1 MIATPTW
8 GTSTSIMDYHKESKD
23 NYYKKEGDLGIWQG
37 KLATELGLSGA
48 INDKDLENLLNGKNQ
63 EGTQILKHIS
73 IDKATGERTR
83 AGLDLTFNA
92 PKSVSVAYELAKATG
107 NEALASK
114 LLEIHNNAT
123 TKVLEKIEKN
133 YSQARET
140 KDGITTHVDT
150 GNLAI
155 AKFQHDTARPITDE
169 KGNVTVDPSL
179 HTHAVIMNMT
189 KSKDGTYKAIE
200 SKEIFENYRSAGMEY
215 RSVMAAELKAAGFE
229 IVVTDHNQGFY
240 EIKLTQDEKLDEKI
254 LDNFSER
261 SKQIEEALPAL
272 KEKYPDK
279 SDSELKQLAAHQTRE
294 FKGVIDRDKVREDNL
309 GRATEL
315 GLSVENI
322 NDLSKSMQ
330 QKQEELKNLT
340 PEQIQAQK
348 DEDKT
353 KARDALKTSIQVMT
367 DEKSVFEKEDIMQ
380 NAQKFLLADAIN
392 PQILDQVFKE
402 QFISKEDDRLIKIRD
417 NNYTTKEILNYEKS
431 VLDMLKESKNQV
443 QQIHTQSEAKEKI
456 CQYSEKQEHPL
467 TKGQAQAAALILS
480 SKDSI
485 IGIQGDAGT
494 GKTTMLK
501 AVNALKEDT
510 KLIGLSYTGKA
521 ASEIEAATR
530 EKEKEKASQTTFKEG
545 GIKSSTIASFLNG
558 IENGTINK
566 QELKDAKLIVDEASM
581 LGIKDANKLLS
592 FAKEAGAQVVLMG
605 DVKQFKAIN
614 AGDPFTMLQ
623 DNNMKT
629 ENMNEVLRQNDKTLK
644 EAVKHLNN
652 YNSDAAFKTLDDA
665 SKIKALSKEDNVIE
679 EITKEYFK
687 DNHKPMD
694 TTAIAA
700 TKDTFKNNLILTNTN
715 RIKDELNHS
724 IRGEMRTRGHLKGN
738 DITLN
743 TRESSRLTPSQ
754 KYFASNY
761 KDSSSIFLQGDIYI
775 KGEDGTVDK
784 LGKGSEFKIIGSDI
798 KSNTLSVEDKEGK
811 SHTIDLKKNS
821 NAIQAYS
828 EEKRNFAQGEKI
840 VFEKN
845 DKKLG
850 ENNGNVAEI
859 LKIDE
864 KGNIT
869 AKMEDKTITFNA
881 SEYNYFNHGYAVTSY
896 KAQGQTS
903 ANVIAHMPAKAQNFN
918 SFYTVVTRAQDNLTI
933 FTDSKEDLR
942 SMIHNEQIKDNAL
955 SLNDKYDQRKA
966 KEEQMQKLSF
976 EERQEARIEAYNN
989 APASKRQVDFAANIA
1004 KELGIQNPDIGKRVN
1019 TDSFIKEH
1027 IGEFEKLQ
1035 TVKTPSDKQ
1044 LDFAQKIAD
1053 KLYQD
1058 IDTSKMNAKETK
1070 AYISE
1075 NSAAFN
1081 NTVKNPTEHLLSI
1094 DFSQLSSVQQ
1104 DNYFRDLT
1112 RAEMFAAYKK
1122 DIDTLELLD
1131 QKHEKEFPQ
1140 TSLEEKQI
1148 KIDIYATALDIK
1160 SKDYLDVMV
1169 KEHTHLRFEE
1179 NIQKF
1184 GLDTPLGMANELK
1197 SQGLNYK
1204 DEKYNTLADL
1214 ITEKQFEHLMSKH
1227 DGTNDKELEERNTR
1241 MIEFTQGF
1249 KEQLHE
1255 TREYEAKINMIETE
1269 IEAGNLYKATELL
1282 EENRELLEEHDLK
1295 SLESTLEYSVSEQ
1308 FETVQEELE
1317 KEFEKQEEFLLQE
1330 LEDTAELEN
1339 DNSTDAIEP
1348 AKEIENTALENIE
1361 NETAKEREDEYEY
1374 ER

>member
-8 GTSTSIMDYHKESKD
+8 GTSGSILEYHKESQD
-23 NYYKKEGDLGIWQG
+23 NYYKKEGDLGVWQG
-37 KLATELGLSGA
+37 KLATELGLNGA
-48 INDKDLENLLNGKNQ
+48 INETDLENLLNGKNK
-63 EGTQILKHIS
+63 EGEQILKNIKV
-73 IDKATGERTR
+73 DEKTGERTR

-114 LLEIHNNAT
+114 LLEIHNNTT

-169 KGNVTVDPSL
+169 KGNITVDPSL
-179 HTHAVIMNMT
+179 HTHAVIMNIT
-189 KSKDGTYKAIE
+189 KSKDGTCKAIE
-200 SKEIFENYRSAGMEY
+200 SKEIFENYKSAGMEY
-215 RSVMAAELKAAGFE
+215 RSIMAAELKAAGFE

-279 SDSELKQLAAHQTRE
+279 SESELKQLAAHQTRE
-294 FKGVIDRDKVREDNL
+294 FKGEIDRDKVREDNL
-309 GRATEL
+309 SRALET
-315 GLSVENI
+315 GLSIENI

-330 QKQEELKNLT
+330 LKQEELKNLT
-340 PEQIQAQK
+340 PQQLQAQK

-353 KARDALKTSIQVMT
+353 KAREALKVAIRVVT
-367 DEKSVFEKEDIMQ
+367 DEMSVFKSEDIMK

-392 PQILDQVFKE
+392 PQVLDQVFKE

-417 NNYTTKEILNYEKS
+417 NNYTTKEILNHEKS
-431 VLDMLKESKNQV
+431 VLDMLKESKNQAE
-443 QQIHTQSEAKEKI
+443 QIYTQKEAKEKI
-456 CQYSEKQEHPL
+456 SKYSDKQQYSL
-467 TKGQAQAAALILS
+467 TKGQAEAAALILS

-501 AVNALKEDT
+501 AVNALKGDT
-510 KLIGLSYTGKA
+510 KVIGLSYTGKA

-545 GIKSSTIASFLNG
+545 GIPSSTIASFLNG
-558 IENGTINK
+558 IENKTIDAK
-566 QELKDAKLIVDEASM
+566 SLKNAKLIIDEASM

-592 FAKEAGAQVVLMG
+592 FAKEAGAQVVMMG

-623 DNNMKT
+623 DNDMKT
-629 ENMNEVLRQNDKTLK
+629 ANMNEVLRQNDKTLK

-652 YNSDAAFKTLDDA
+652 YNSDAAFKTLDNA
-665 SKIKALSKEDNVIE
+665 GKIKALSKNDNVIE

-687 DNHKPMD
+687 DNNKPMD

-700 TKDTFKNNLILTNTN
+700 AKDTFKNNLILTNTN

-724 IRGEMRTRGHLKGN
+724 IRGEMRERGYLKGN

-743 TRESSRLTPSQ
+743 TRESSRLTPAQ

-784 LGKGSEFKIIGSDI
+784 LGKGSEFKITGSDT

-828 EEKRNFAQGEKI
+828 EKERNFAHGEKI

-850 ENNGNVAEI
+850 VNNGNVAEI

-869 AKMEDKTITFNA
+869 AKMEDKTITFNV
-881 SEYNYFNHGYAVTSY
+881 SDYNYFNHGYAVTSY

-903 ANVIAHMPAKAQNFN
+903 ANVIAHMPAYAQNFN

-942 SMIHNEQIKDNAL
+942 SMVYNEQIKDNAL
-955 SLNDKYDQRKA
+955 SLNDKYEQRKA
-966 KEEQMQKLSF
+966 KEHAKQKLSF
-976 EERQEARIEAYNN
+976 EERQQARQEAYNN
-989 APASKRQVDFAANIA
+989 APASQKQLDFAFTMA
-1004 KELGIQNPDIGKRVN
+1004 KELGIENPEIGKRVD
-1019 TDSFIKEH
+1019 TDNFIKSH
-1027 IGEFEKLQ
+1027 IQEYEKAQ
-1035 TVKTPSDKQ
+1035 STKVASDKQ
-1044 LDFAQKIAD
+1044 IDFAQKIAD

-1058 IDTSKMNAKETK
+1058 IDVSKMNAREVKDYLSHNSK
-1070 AYISE
+1070 AFSD
-1075 NSAAFN
+1075 A
-1081 NTVKNPTEHLLSI
+1081 VKSPTEHLLNINPSE
-1094 DFSQLSSVQQ
+1094 LSSVQQ
-1104 DNYFRDLT
+1104 ENYFRDLT

-1122 DIDTLELLD
+1122 DIDTLEKLD
-1131 QKHEKEFPQ
+1131 KKHEKEFPQ
-1140 TSLEEKQI
+1140 ESLEEKQL
-1148 KIDIYATALDIK
+1148 KIDLYATALDIK
-1160 SKDYLDVMV
+1160 SKDYLDAMA
-1169 KEHTHLRFEE
+1169 KEHTNLQYEE
-1179 NIQKF
+1179 TIQKF
-1184 GLDTPLGMANELK
+1184 GLNTPLGMANELK
-1197 SQGLNYK
+1197 SQGLNYQ
-1204 DEKYNTLADL
+1204 DEKYNAIADL
-1214 ITEKQFEHLMSKH
+1214 IAEKQFEHLMSKH

-1249 KEQLHE
+1249 KEQLQE
-1255 TREYEAKINMIETE
+1255 TREYETKIDMIETE
-1269 IEAGNLYKATELL
+1269 IEAGNIHKATELL
-1282 EENRELLEEHDLK
+1282 EEYREQLDEYDLK
-1295 SLESTLEYSVSEQ
+1295 SLETTLEYSMSEQ

-1317 KEFEKQEEFLLQE
+1317 KEFDKQEEFLQQE
-1330 LEDTAELEN
+1330 LETLRESEDLSLE
-1339 DNSTDAIEP
+1339 SE
-1348 AKEIENTALENIE
+1348 AKEHIDIQ
-1361 NETAKEREDEYEY
+1361 KESNNKEDEFEY